1 MSLEV
6 APLARRTQE
15 CSTWNSCAD
24 SAGRILSVVL
34 SAVKDLHAQSSAFE
48 KSRKAGP
55 DWEPAFSAHVNRP
68 ATSGHGPGV
77 IGPPIA
83 SVPASGSQYCEPSS
97 RVAMW

>member
-1 MSLEV
+1 MV
-6 APLARRTQE
+6 H
-15 CSTWNSCAD
+15 D
-24 SAGRILSVVL
+24 IVL
-34 SAVKDLHAQSSAFE
+34 SAAPALSDVEGKDLHAQSSAFE

-55 DWEPAFSAHVNRP
+55 DWEPAFSAHVNGP